1 MKSAVIVSV
10 LAAAIANASPVL
22 VQGQMCDVAPAAT
35 PASPPAPLS
44 SPEATTA
51 SGCQQQCEAD
61 NSCQSFVF
69 GLPPSATAPECML
82 FAVPA
87 SQVPSQGTNLN
98 VFDKACA
105 ANTVPTQAPTS
116 APHPQGPANGSS
128 DGSGAA
134 NENGAANG
142 KATANKN
149 GAKTGASNQ
158 NTQGKRADVCGAAPA
173 GPSKNPPS
181 PFQTQVNVASQQACL
196 DLCQQTDGCKS

>member
-1 MKSAVIVSV
+1 MKSAIIVSV
-10 LAAAIANASPVL
+10 LAATTANASPVL
-22 VQGQMCDVAPAAT
+22 LRGQMCDVAPAAT

-44 SPEATTA
+44 SPGATTA

-69 GLPPSATAPECML
+69 GLPPSATAPECIL

-105 ANTVPTQAPTS
+105 ASTVPTQAPTS
-116 APHPQGPANGSS
+116 AHPQGPANGSS
-128 DGSGAA
+128 NGNGADVG
-134 NENGAANG
+134 NGGNGAANG
-142 KATANKN
+142 N
-149 GAKTGASNQ
+149 GAGTGVSNQ
-158 NTQGKRADVCGAAPA
+158 NTQGKRANVCGAAPS
-173 GPSKNPPS
+173 GPSKTPPS
-181 PFQTQVNVASQQACL
+181 PFQTEVNVASQQACL